1 MMNTQSAKNALINLY
16 KIVEAGEKGY
26 AVVASNA
33 KNRALKILFQSYSQ
47 QRREFKDEIFAE
59 IQRLGGE
66 TQPKSS
72 ILGMIHRG
80 RIDIFATL
88 TIGDENVERVLM
100 KELRL
105 GENVA
110 IRAYERTL
118 KEDLPAETRALVE
131 RQSQEVRKVVD
142 QIRLLRGQ
150 DGKRLVL
157 RLYDSRADAEQA
169 IQPLKKAGISENDIK
184 IEDFHPRALEPYKGR
199 GTTLMET
206 VLSGG
211 VGGGIWGVVAAILA
225 VIGIIQIAA
234 LNQRQASPMELVL
247 AFLGLIA
254 AGIFIGSMLGLFIG
268 WGVASQDNY
277 VSETVKQGE
286 VLMQTLIDESLA
298 SKAWRI
304 MNQVAI
310 AARARHASGSP
321 A

>member
-1 MMNTQSAKNALINLY
+1 MNTLSARKALISLY
-16 KIVEAGEKGY
+16 KIVEAGENGY
-26 AVVASNA
+26 AVVASNV

-47 QRREFKDEIFAE
+47 QRRQFKDEIFRE

-66 TQPKSS
+66 SRPKSS

-88 TIGDENVERVLM
+88 TIGDENVEKVLL
-100 KELRL
+100 KEVRL
-105 GENVA
+105 GERVA
-110 IRAYERTL
+110 LNTYERTL
-118 KEDLPAETRALVE
+118 KQDLPPVTHALVE
-131 RQSQEVRKVVD
+131 QQFQEVRKVVD

-157 RLYDSRADAEQA
+157 RLYDSRKDAEQA
-169 IQPLKKAGISENDIK
+169 LQSLKKAGISEQTIK
-184 IEDFHPRALEPYKGR
+184 IEDFNPPVFEPSKGR
-199 GTTLMET
+199 GTTILET
-206 VLSGG
+206 ILSGG
-211 VGGGIWGVVAAILA
+211 VGGGIWGIVAGILA
-225 VIGIIQIAA
+225 VISIVQIAA
-234 LNQRQASPMELVL
+234 LNERAASPIVVVMTL
-247 AFLGLIA
+247 LGLIA
-254 AGIFIGSMLGLFIG
+254 AGVFIGSMIGLFIG
-268 WGVASQDNY
+268 WGVTSQDDY
-277 VSETVKQGE
+277 ISETVKDGE

>member
-1 MMNTQSAKNALINLY
+1 MNTQSAKNALINLY

-59 IQRLGGE
+59 IQRLGSE

-131 RQSQEVRKVVD
+131 RQFQEVRKVVD

-169 IQPLKKAGISENDIK
+169 LQSLKKAGISEQTVK
-184 IEDFHPRALEPYKGR
+184 IEDFNAPDIKPYKGR
-199 GTTLMET
+199 GTTIMET

-211 VGGGIWGVVAAILA
+211 VGGGIWGVVAGILA
-225 VIGIIQIAA
+225 VIGIIQMAA
-234 LNQRQASPMELVL
+234 LNQREATPIELLVAL
-247 AFLGLIA
+247 LGLIA
-254 AGIFIGSMLGLFIG
+254 AGIFIGSMVGLFIG
-268 WGVASQDNY
+268 WGVSSQDSY

>member
-1 MMNTQSAKNALINLY
+1 MNTLSARKALISLY

-26 AVVASNA
+26 AVVAANA

-47 QRREFKDEIFAE
+47 QRRQFKDEIFRE

-66 TQPKSS
+66 TRPGSS

-88 TIGDENVERVLM
+88 TIGDENVEKVLF

-105 GENVA
+105 GERVA
-110 IRAYERTL
+110 LKAYERTL
-118 KEDLPAETRALVE
+118 KRDLPAETRALIE
-131 RQSQEVRKVVD
+131 SQYQEVRKIVD

-157 RLYDSRADAEQA
+157 RLYDSRTDAEQA
-169 IQPLKKAGISENDIK
+169 VQSLKQDGISEQGIE
-184 IEDFHPRALEPYKGR
+184 IEDFNPPALEPYKGR
-199 GTTLMET
+199 GTTLLET

-211 VGGGIWGVVAAILA
+211 VGGGIWGVVAGILGAISVLQISA
-225 VIGIIQIAA
+225 INQDIVSPIIV
-234 LNQRQASPMELVL
+234 LVVM
-247 AFLGLIA
+247 FGLIA
-254 AGIFIGSMLGLFIG
+254 AGIFIGSMVGLFIG

-277 VSETVKQGE
+277 VSETVKHGE
-286 VLMQTLIDESLA
+286 VLMETLIDESLA

-310 AARARHASGSP
+310 SAKARHASGSP